1 MIICHS
7 WSAYVYSAFSL
18 GLEKNIGKTQSKSV
32 VHAANGQ
39 IAGVIDGKSI
49 SDKIRS
55 GIASEVRR
63 MKKSIGKVPGLAV
76 IMVGERRD
84 SQTYVRTKRYACEEA
99 GIKFVMTELPDN
111 CTEVEVFDALSSFN
125 KNPSVHGILVQLP
138 LPKVV
143 SWFL

>member
-1 MIICHS
+1 
-7 WSAYVYSAFSL
+7 
-18 GLEKNIGKTQSKSV
+18 
-32 VHAANGQ
+32 
-39 IAGVIDGKSI
+39 
-49 SDKIRS
+49 
-55 GIASEVRR
+55 

-111 CTEVEVFDALSSFN
+111 CMEVEVFVALSSLN

-138 LPKVV
+138 LPKVI
-143 SWFL
+143 S